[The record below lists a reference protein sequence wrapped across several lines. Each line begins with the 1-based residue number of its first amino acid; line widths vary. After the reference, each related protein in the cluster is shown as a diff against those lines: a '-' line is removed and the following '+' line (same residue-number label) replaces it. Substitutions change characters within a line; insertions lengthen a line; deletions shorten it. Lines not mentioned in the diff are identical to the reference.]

1 MVSDAGVVQPA
12 RLAVGSSDELLSCL
26 LIVAK
31 AHGVPSTAEA
41 VMAGLPA
48 EQHRLTPSLFARAAR
63 RAHMS
68 SRLVREPLTRVKDVL
83 LPAVLLLKGERA
95 CVLLGWSDGRGE
107 AVVVFPELGDAPVQ
121 VSRGALEADYLGTT
135 VYVRPGQRFD
145 ARAPEVKAGR
155 HGHWFWS
162 VLAENHGLYRDV
174 LLAALLANLFA
185 LGMPI
190 FTMNV
195 YDRVVPN
202 NAMDTLWV
210 LALGLSI
217 MLVGDLV
224 LRTLRGRFVDLASSR
239 ADVKLSAHIME
250 KVLGYQIESL

>member
-1 MVSDAGVVQPA
+1 MVSNAGVASPA
-12 RLAVGSSDELLSCL
+12 ELAGGSPDELLSCL

-31 AHGVPSTAEA
+31 AHGLPSTAEA

-48 EQHRLTPSLFARAAR
+48 DNHRLTPSLFARAAR

-68 SRLVREPLTRVKDVL
+68 SRLVREPLARVKDVL
-83 LPAVLLLKGERA
+83 LPAVLLLQGDRA
-95 CVLLGWSDGRGE
+95 CVLLGWSEDRSE
-107 AVVVFPELGDAPVQ
+107 ALVVLPELGDAPIQ
-121 VSRGALEADYLGTT
+121 VSCAALEADYLGTT
-135 VYVRPGQRFD
+135 VYVRPSQRFD
-145 ARAPEVKAGR
+145 ARAPQVKAGR

-202 NAMDTLWV
+202 NAVDTLWV

-224 LRTLRGRFVDLASSR
+224 LRTLRGRFVDLAAAVR
-239 ADVKLSAHIME
+239 T
-250 KVLGYQIESL
+250 